1 MPVNQG
7 QALNSPTAMETILA
21 IISSLFAGTTIFQ
34 FIFIRSQRKKI
45 AAEASQEGAKADGL
59 NLSNIKEMLELQ
71 GKQLVESEK
80 RNGELSKENDI
91 LRQKLREY
99 DYKLEQ
105 FERKVKGVE
114 RVVGIEIAR
123 RIFAENNICLR
134 KGCDEREPELGAYKP
149 EEK

>member
-1 MPVNQG
+1 
-7 QALNSPTAMETILA
+7 METLLA

-34 FIFIRSQRKKI
+34 FIFIRSQRKKV

-59 NLSNIKEMLELQ
+59 NLENIRSLLELQ
-71 GKQLVESEK
+71 GKQLLESEK
-80 RNGELSKENDI
+80 RNGELSKENDS

-105 FERKVKGVE
+105 FDRKIKGME
-114 RVVGIEIAR
+114 RVVSSEIAR
-123 RIFAENNICLR
+123 RKFAESNICFK
-134 KGCDEREPELGAYKP
+134 KGCNEREPGLGEYKS